1 MENTG
6 SVRLDDIRQ
15 KALDIITAAFAQDKI
30 TMEEYEARADKIQK
44 AVAVDTI
51 EAQVA
56 DLPRSRM
63 PGETPDTD
71 RQGLRQY
78 DGATTRD
85 DPSGSRD
92 GTAKSREPGGR
103 TFSTRESSADQGDAP
118 PDFVACVMGERK
130 LTGDWLTS
138 DTVTSITFMGETT
151 IDLRDTVLPRHGL
164 KIQAFAM
171 MGEIRIIVPEGLP
184 VRMSAVPFMGEAQLH
199 KSVTRRAEAGG
210 PWVEV
215 SGLAFMGSIN
225 VKAF

>member
-1 MENTG
+1 METTN

-44 AVAVDTI
+44 AVGVDTI

-63 PGETPDTD
+63 PGEAPDTN

-78 DGATTRD
+78 DSETARDDTTR
-85 DPSGSRD
+85 SRD
-92 GTAKSREPGGR
+92 TGSH
-103 TFSTRESSADQGDAP
+103 TFNTREFRDDQGDTP
-118 PDFVACVMGERK
+118 SDFVACVMGERK